1 MLSDVDVGRLGAL
14 LRSGRIVR
22 TGLADQSGVMVDTAG
37 MQMLSLNE
45 TGMILVEEIA
55 SGAGLDALVE
65 RLVREF
71 RVSGDTARQDVERFL
86 GELMGFVS
94 AQESGES
101 ESAR

>member
-14 LRSGRIVR
+14 LRSGRIIR
-22 TGLADQSGVMVDTAG
+22 TRLADQSGVMVDTAG
-37 MQMLSLNE
+37 TRMLSLNE
-45 TGMILVEEIA
+45 TGMFLVEALA

-71 RVSGDTARQDVERFL
+71 RVSEPTARQDVERFL

-94 AQESGES
+94 NL
-101 ESAR
+101 

>member
-22 TGLADQSGVMVDTAG
+22 TALADQSGVMVDTAG
-37 MQMLSLNE
+37 MRMLSLNE
-45 TGMILVEEIA
+45 TGMFLVEALA

-71 RVSGDTARQDVERFL
+71 RVSGPTARQDVERFL

-94 AQESGES
+94 MQDSGES

>member
-14 LRSGRIVR
+14 LQSGRFVR
-22 TGLADQSGVMVDTAG
+22 AGLADQSGVVVDTAG
-37 MQMLSLNE
+37 TRMLSLNE
-45 TGMILVEEIA
+45 TGMFLVEALA

-71 RVSGDTARQDVERFL
+71 RVSGPTARQDVERFL

-94 AQESGES
+94 NP
-101 ESAR
+101 